1 MLRMIANG
9 AELHSSNRGAG
20 EIDGVELRALEMHA
34 DARGSFTEV
43 FRKSWNLCIEPV
55 QWSTVHSK
63 AGTLR
68 GMHLHRRHDEY
79 ICVLSGKAY
88 VGLMDIRPGSPTEG
102 VSALIELCGH
112 KMSCLSFPK
121 GLIHGW
127 YFSADTLHL
136 QSVSEDYGD
145 YGHDDNLGCCWSDP
159 DLRIK
164 WPGTPTLLSE
174 RARGFGTVAQLRELM
189 RQG

>member
-1 MLRMIANG
+1 
-9 AELHSSNRGAG
+9 
-20 EIDGVELRALEMHA
+20 MHA
-34 DARGSFTEV
+34 DGRGSFTEV
-43 FRKSWNLCIEPV
+43 FRKSWNLCIDPV
-55 QWSTVHSK
+55 QWSAVRSK

-79 ICVLSGKAY
+79 ICVLSGKAF

-102 VSALIELCGH
+102 VSTLIELCGD

-127 YFSADTLHL
+127 YFPADTLHL
-136 QSVSEDYGD
+136 QSVSEDYGN
-145 YGHDDNLGCCWSDP
+145 YGHDDNLGCRWSDP
-159 DLRIK
+159 DLHIK
-164 WPGTPTLLSE
+164 WPAKPTRLSE
-174 RARGFGTVAQLRELM
+174 RAGEFGTVAQLRELM